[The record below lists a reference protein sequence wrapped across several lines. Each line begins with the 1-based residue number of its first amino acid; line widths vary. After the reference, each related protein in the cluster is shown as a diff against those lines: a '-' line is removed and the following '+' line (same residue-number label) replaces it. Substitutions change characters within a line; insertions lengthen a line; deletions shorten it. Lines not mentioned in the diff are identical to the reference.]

1 MPFSLESILWHSI
14 IDYVVGDYSQM
25 RPHSH
30 NNGLSPNEAERQIAI
45 NHKPVAKNT

>member
-14 IDYVVGDYSQM
+14 IDYVVGYYSQM

-30 NNGLSPNEAERQIAI
+30 NKGLSPNEAERQIAI